1 MTASG
6 QKQSCDNAPGY
17 ALQRASPC
25 KTRLRFVH
33 VADAIACAMAIHR
46 LYGELAASL
55 GRATADRCDPGP
67 KPARAGA
74 KLDGSGGLSAFEG
87 ALGMLRKLGLA
98 THEDRLAID
107 SDRVAQFVSDR
118 SRAGQVTLPPIDDV
132 LEAWLSVFACQ
143 LDHASSK
150 RVPFVPHDD
159 IRRVM
164 NALAALGYATPL
176 GNAFIWTDKIGRAM
190 WMSGLWDDNNLSHKE
205 LEERDIDLEMRKALA
220 FIPDDVRRLA
230 LSGHYI
236 ALAKA
241 VAARWV
247 DGAWLPDTADEAPWW
262 RLAAVEHES
271 KRLMELVEGTDDPL
285 TRQVN

>member
-1 MTASG
+1 
-6 QKQSCDNAPGY
+6 
-17 ALQRASPC
+17 
-25 KTRLRFVH
+25 
-33 VADAIACAMAIHR
+33 MAVHR

-55 GRATADRCDPGP
+55 VRATADRCDPGP
-67 KPARAGA
+67 QPARAGA

-132 LEAWLSVFACQ
+132 LEAWLSLFACQ

-164 NALAALGYATPL
+164 DALAALGYARPL
-176 GNAFIWTDKIGRAM
+176 GNSFIWTDKTGGAM
-190 WMSGLWDDNNLSHKE
+190 RMSGLWDDNNLSHKE
-205 LEERDIDLEMRKALA
+205 LEERDIDLEIRMA
-220 FIPDDVRRLA
+220 FASIPDDVRRLA
-230 LSGHYI
+230 LSGNHT

-241 VAARWV
+241 LAARWV
-247 DGAWLPDTADEAPWW
+247 DGAWLPDTGDEAPWW
-262 RLAAVEHES
+262 RLVAVEYEA
-271 KRLMELVEGTDDPL
+271 KRLVEMVEGADHLL
-285 TRQVN
+285 TRDVN